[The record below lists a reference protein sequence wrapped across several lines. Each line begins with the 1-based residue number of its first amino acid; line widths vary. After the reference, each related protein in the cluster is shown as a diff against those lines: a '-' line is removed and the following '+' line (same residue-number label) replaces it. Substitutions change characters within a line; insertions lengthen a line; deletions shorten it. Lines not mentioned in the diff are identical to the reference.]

1 MAAARLIVRKSA
13 GNLGTAPGRTRLHK
27 PALLGRDIPM
37 GRAPRMGRGSKKPVL
52 GARFIAHF
60 LLAIRNIEV
69 L

>member
-1 MAAARLIVRKSA
+1 MAARSIVRISA
-13 GNLGTAPGRTRLHK
+13 GNLGGAACRTRLHK

-37 GRAPRMGRGSKKPVL
+37 GHAPRVGRGSKKPFL